1 VGQIGNDVGPPLRQ
15 LGDKSPS
22 QLLTAI
28 IDPSQEVDPKYSAYT
43 LLTEDGLAIT
53 GLIVQ
58 ETGNQIVV
66 AEAGGKQ
73 TTLDRESLEQIQ
85 STGLSLMPNGLE
97 EQITPQQMV
106 SLIAFLRSV
115 QK

>member
-1 VGQIGNDVGPPLRQ
+1 
-15 LGDKSPS
+15 
-22 QLLTAI
+22 
-28 IDPSQEVDPKYSAYT
+28 
-43 LLTEDGLAIT
+43 
-53 GLIVQ
+53 
-58 ETGNQIVV
+58 V

>member
-1 VGQIGNDVGPPLRQ
+1 
-15 LGDKSPS
+15 
-22 QLLTAI
+22 
-28 IDPSQEVDPKYSAYT
+28 VDPKYSAYT